1 MTFSLTILGS
11 SSGVPTAGRNTTAHV
26 LNVRERFFLI
36 DCGEGTQIQFR
47 RFRIRFGKVN
57 HIFITHLHS
66 DHYIG
71 LFGLLSTMSLI
82 GRKTPLHLFGP
93 ALLERIL
100 ENHFSLVADRPG
112 FPILYHPLDP
122 AGPALIHDDERVEV
136 TSFPTRHRI
145 QAWGYLFREKKRRGN
160 GSDHPPRSFA
170 HCADGVFNPAMAE
183 VVRGVDLLYHEATYL
198 HDKLDRAL
206 STGHSTALQAGELA
220 RLAGVRQLLIGHFSA
235 RYKDATPLLEQA
247 RTVFENTLAAFDGLT
262 IEID

>member
-1 MTFSLTILGS
+1 
-11 SSGVPTAGRNTTAHV
+11 VH
-26 LNVRERFFLI
+26 ERFFLI

-47 RFRIRFGKVN
+47 RFRIRFGRVN

-71 LFGLLSTMSLI
+71 LFGLLSTMSMI
-82 GRKTPLHLFGP
+82 GRKSPLHLFGP
-93 ALLERIL
+93 ALLEQIL
-100 ENHFSLVADRPG
+100 ESHFTLVADRPA

-122 AGPALIHDDERVEV
+122 SGPALILDDPHVEV

-145 QAWGYLFREKKRRGN
+145 PAWGYLFREKRRRGN
-160 GSDHPPRSFA
+160 AANVPVRSFA
-170 HCADGVFNPAMAE
+170 HCADGTFNPSLAE
-183 VVRGVDLLYHEATYL
+183 IVRGVDLLYHEATYL
-198 HDKLDRAL
+198 HDKLERAR

-220 RLAGVRQLLIGHFSA
+220 RLSDARQLVIGHFSA

-247 RTVFENTLAAFDGLT
+247 RTAFENTLAAYDGLT